1 MQCLNKQALQK
12 LGMCETRASKREAII
27 KLGKKKHIQKGSVSD
42 EIPYFLT
49 QVK

>member
-12 LGMCETRASKREAII
+12 LGMCETKASKREAII
-27 KLGKKKHIQKGSVSD
+27 ELGKKDIQKGSVSD
-42 EIPYFLT
+42 EFPYFLT